1 MRAWVPYTSVEE
13 AYARV
18 GRHEGVELTMLDDP
32 RGLEATANEV
42 ELVALPNFTAIQV
55 WGELERLD
63 KPALRVVQLGSA
75 GYEHMLGLVR
85 EGVSIANAAGVH
97 DAGTAEL
104 AVALALANLRGL
116 DTFARQQQTHTWSPS
131 FGTSLADKRILIFG
145 YGHIGAAVERR
156 VAGFDPADVVRVARS
171 ARTEPVPVHAA
182 GDLPDLLP
190 EADVVFITAPATHD
204 TVGAF
209 NARTLSLLHDGALVV
224 NVGRGK
230 IMDTDAVI
238 AEAGRLRFALDVVE
252 PEPLPSDSALWDAPG
267 VTIAPHVGGANDSA
281 PVRYDRLIAR
291 QLAHLAAG
299 ERFDNIVWGP
309 LS

>member
-1 MRAWVPYTSVEE
+1 MRAWVPYTSLEE

-18 GRHEGVELTMLDDP
+18 GRHEGVELTTLDDSA
-32 RGLEATANEV
+32 GLAATAPEV
-42 ELVALPNFTAIQV
+42 ELVALPNFTATQV

-75 GYEHMLGLVR
+75 GYEHMLGLVPDA
-85 EGVSIANAAGVH
+85 VSIANAAGVH

-116 DTFARQQQTHTWSPS
+116 DTFARQQQTHTWKHS
-131 FGTSLADKRILIFG
+131 FGTSLADKRVLIYG

-156 VAGFDPADVVRVARS
+156 VTGFDPAEVVRVARS
-171 ARTEPVPVHAA
+171 ARTEPVVHAA

-209 NARTLSLLHDGALVV
+209 DARTLSLLHDGALVV

-252 PEPLPSDSALWDAPG
+252 PEPLPADSPLWDAPG

-299 ERFDNIVWGP
+299 ERFENIVWGP
-309 LS
+309 LA

>member
-1 MRAWVPYTSVEE
+1 MRAWVPYTSLEE

-18 GRHEGVELTMLDDP
+18 GRHEGVDLTVLDDV
-32 RGLEATANEV
+32 RGLEASADEV
-42 ELVALPNFTAIQV
+42 ELVALPNFTATQI
-55 WGELERLD
+55 WGDLERLD

-116 DTFARQQQTHTWSPS
+116 DTFARQQQTHTWSPF
-131 FGTSLADKRILIFG
+131 FGTSLADKRVLIYG

-156 VAGFDPADVVRVARS
+156 VAGFDPAEVVRVARS
-171 ARTEPVPVHAA
+171 ARTEPVVHPAA
-182 GDLPDLLP
+182 DLHDLLP
-190 EADVVFITAPATHD
+190 VADVVFITAPATHD
-204 TVGAF
+204 TIGAF
-209 NARTLSLLHDGALVV
+209 DARTLSFLHDGALVV
-224 NVGRGK
+224 NVGRGR
-230 IMDTDAVI
+230 IMDTDAVV

-252 PEPLPSDSALWDAPG
+252 PEPLPADSPLWDAPG

>member
-1 MRAWVPYTSVEE
+1 MRAWVPYASLDE
-13 AYARV
+13 AYARL
-18 GRHEGVELTMLDDP
+18 GRHDGVELTSLSDP
-32 RGLEATANEV
+32 RGLEDTADEV
-42 ELVALPNFTAIQV
+42 VFMALPNFTALEV
-55 WGELERLD
+55 WNELERLD

-75 GYEHMLGLVR
+75 GYEHMLGLVADS
-85 EGVSIANAAGVH
+85 VSIANAAGVH

-116 DTFARQQQTHTWSPS
+116 DTFARQQQAHEWRHA
-131 FGTSLADKRILIFG
+131 FGTSLADKRVLIYG

-156 VAGFDPADVVRVARS
+156 VVGFDPAEVVRVARR
-171 ARTEPVPVHAA
+171 ARLDPMVHAA
-182 GDLPDLLP
+182 DDLYDLLP
-190 EADVVFITAPATHD
+190 AADVVFITAPATKD
-204 TVGAF
+204 TIGAF
-209 NARTLSLLHDGALVV
+209 DARALSLLHDGALVV

-230 IMDTDAVI
+230 IMDTDAVV
-238 AEAGRLRFALDVVE
+238 AQVGRLRFALDVVD
-252 PEPLPSDSALWDAPG
+252 PEPLPGDSPLWEAPG

-291 QLAHLAAG
+291 QLQHLALG